1 MAQRSVGCRSRAD
14 ARHGWFTAGAP
25 ASLGRKGAWEPVAG
39 RGWACSRGTKGRLP
53 RATEWLLGA
62 CPESPPP
69 QALAR
74 ARATP
79 DCHGADCH
87 PTAAETWQMGLRR
100 PGEWRCNGRLRSRI
114 KVSPARRRR
123 LRRPSRVHR
132 PSSGAQRPVST
143 SRPRDRELQRR
154 PSAAAHPP
162 CHAAATHACRCD
174 LAPPAVTA
182 PSPRRRDSSSTPRM
196 SLARHT
202 SAAATAR
209 LESRPD

>member
-1 MAQRSVGCRSRAD
+1 MDGSLRERPRAWAARGPGSR
-14 ARHGWFTAGAP
+14 
-25 ASLGRKGAWEPVAG
+25 LQVAVG
-39 RGWACSRGTKGRLP
+39 RGYQDQRDVHQEARIGSVQGSL
-53 RATEWLLGA
+53 
-62 CPESPPP
+62 P
-69 QALAR
+69 QALCR
-74 ARATP
+74 RRQHPRATP

-87 PTAAETWQMGLRR
+87 PTAAETWQMGLKR

-154 PSAAAHPP
+154 PSAVAHPP
-162 CHAAATHACRCD
+162 CHAVATRACRCD

-209 LESRPD
+209 LGSRPD

>member
-1 MAQRSVGCRSRAD
+1 MDGSLRERPRAWAARGPGSR
-14 ARHGWFTAGAP
+14 
-25 ASLGRKGAWEPVAG
+25 LQVAVG
-39 RGWACSRGTKGRLP
+39 RGYQDQRDVHQEARIGSVQGSL
-53 RATEWLLGA
+53 
-62 CPESPPP
+62 P
-69 QALAR
+69 QALCR
-74 ARATP
+74 RRQHPRATP
-79 DCHGADCH
+79 DCHGAECH
-87 PTAAETWQMGLRR
+87 PTAAETWQMGLKR

-154 PSAAAHPP
+154 PSAVAHPP
-162 CHAAATHACRCD
+162 CHAVATRACRCD